1 MLDHTAGCIL
11 NKKKMKKLLLIFF
24 AVSLHAGE
32 TNIYQSITKRNA
44 FELTSEPPRPILPP
58 VSEILRPSVFLT
70 GITRFNGIRKIH
82 LVLRKAG
89 EPDKFVSLAINEK
102 QHNVELKK
110 IYKNSALIS
119 NNESE
124 QLMSFKNN
132 GLPTIITKPQSIKK
146 ESSSKYSKDKKESSK
161 KETKR
166 TTSSPPKPHVVQVPS
181 RRPKIDP
188 RIIEK
193 GLEYLSRSEDSEKKE
208 YIMKR
213 LESLQSG
220 QSTIKSD
227 IDKNE
232 RRRQYD
238 EQRKRNK

>member
-1 MLDHTAGCIL
+1 MHDHTVGCIL
-11 NKKKMKKLLLIFF
+11 SKKKMKKLLLIFF

-44 FELTSEPPRPILPP
+44 FELTSEPRRHILPP
-58 VSEILRPSVFLT
+58 VSEFLT

-166 TTSSPPKPHVVQVPS
+166 TTSS
-181 RRPKIDP
+181 
-188 RIIEK
+188 
-193 GLEYLSRSEDSEKKE
+193 
-208 YIMKR
+208 
-213 LESLQSG
+213 
-220 QSTIKSD
+220 
-227 IDKNE
+227 
-232 RRRQYD
+232 
-238 EQRKRNK
+238 

>member
-1 MLDHTAGCIL
+1 
-11 NKKKMKKLLLIFF
+11 MKKLLLIFF
-24 AVSLHAGE
+24 AVSLHAGD
-32 TNIYQSITKRNA
+32 TNTYQSITKRNA
-44 FELTSEPPRPILPP
+44 FELTSETPRLILPP

-89 EPDKFVSLAINEK
+89 EPDKFASLAINEK
-102 QHNVELKK
+102 QYNVELKK

-119 NNESE
+119 NNGSE
-124 QLMSFKNN
+124 QLMSFESN
-132 GLPTIITKPQSIKK
+132 GLPTIITKPQPAKK

-166 TTSSPPKPHVVQVPS
+166 TASSPLKPHIVQAPS

-220 QSTIKSD
+220 QSIIKSD

-238 EQRKRNK
+238 EWRKREK

>member
-1 MLDHTAGCIL
+1 
-11 NKKKMKKLLLIFF
+11 MKKLLLIFF
-24 AVSLHAGE
+24 VVSLHAGE

-44 FELTSEPPRPILPP
+44 FELTSETPRLILPP

-70 GITRFNGIRKIH
+70 GMTRFNGVRKIH

-89 EPDKFVSLAINEK
+89 ESDKFASLAINEK
-102 QHNVELKK
+102 QYNVKLKK

-119 NNESE
+119 NNGNE
-124 QLMSFKNN
+124 QLMSFENN
-132 GLPTIITKPQSIKK
+132 GLPTVVTKPQPTKK
-146 ESSSKYSKDKKESSK
+146 ETSSKYSRDKKGSSK
-161 KETKR
+161 KEEKKSAP
-166 TTSSPPKPHVVQVPS
+166 TSPKPHVVQVPS

-193 GLEYLSRSEDSEKKE
+193 GLEYLSRAEDSEKKE

-220 QSTIKSD
+220 QSIIKSD

-238 EQRKRNK
+238 EWRKREK

>member
-1 MLDHTAGCIL
+1 
-11 NKKKMKKLLLIFF
+11 MKKLLLIFF

-44 FELTSEPPRPILPP
+44 FELTSETPRPILPP

-89 EPDKFVSLAINEK
+89 EPDKFASLAINEK
-102 QHNVELKK
+102 QYNVELKK

-119 NNESE
+119 NSGSE
-124 QLMSFKNN
+124 QLMSFENN
-132 GLPTIITKPQSIKK
+132 GLPTIVTKPQPTKK
-146 ESSSKYSKDKKESSK
+146 EPSSKYSRDKKGSGK
-161 KETKR
+161 KEEKKP
-166 TTSSPPKPHVVQVPS
+166 TSTSVKPHIVQVPS

-193 GLEYLSRSEDSEKKE
+193 GLEYLSKTEDNEKRD
-208 YIMKR
+208 YVMKR

-220 QSTIKSD
+220 QGIIKSD
-227 IDKNE
+227 IDRNE

-238 EQRKRNK
+238 EWRKRNK